1 MTAKI
6 IDTLAGKH
14 VQPTP
19 MRMLILEQLL
29 LNTRAL
35 SLVDLEGFLPRA
47 DRSTIYRNLKFFVQK
62 GLIHT
67 VDEGSVAQHYALCP
81 DACEEGAHLD
91 AHPHFY
97 CISCKETVCLS
108 SLVIPSF
115 RFPAKYRVEQVEMT
129 AKGICPTC
137 L

>member
-1 MTAKI
+1 
-6 IDTLAGKH
+6 
-14 VQPTP
+14 
-19 MRMLILEQLL
+19 MLILEQFL

-35 SLVDLEGFLPRA
+35 SLVDLEGLLPRA

-62 GLIHT
+62 GLLHT

-81 DACEEGAHLD
+81 DACQEGSHLD

-97 CISCKETVCLS
+97 CTSCKQTVCLR

-115 RFPAKYRVEQVEMT
+115 RVPAAYSVEQLEMT
-129 AKGICPTC
+129 AKGICPAC
-137 L
+137 H